1 MSVQDLI
8 DIQQFSIYVAN
19 KCCFKDFTASVRER
33 ERVLLIGDN
42 GSGKS
47 SLLRA
52 LQTHSSSIIHSH
64 HLKVAYLPQKLCL
77 DDKLSV
83 WDLATQNI
91 KKLLKLLDEFEEC
104 SSKLGDSPQAA
115 KDYDKLLKE
124 LLSQDAFF
132 VQHRVEELLESSG
145 LSAYKDSAL
154 SSLSGGMLAR
164 VQLISLLVT
173 EPNLLLLDEPS
184 NHLDQENREWL
195 YAFLRQSSSAYIIVS
210 HDMDLLELPFDS
222 VWHIVKQHIRV
233 FQGRYRAY
241 QDQLAL
247 DKRNRN
253 EKIKSLKAEKEQL
266 VKAFQKEQTRMLRT
280 QKQGQKKHG
289 SSEKMLKTKQIE
301 RAENTQ
307 GASHKKRVLLKKHE
321 SIQELKQ
328 MHETR
333 LPELSFHYENKSKFF
348 SVSIASAQVS
358 YKDKLILKDI
368 NLSICTKEKLALLGP
383 NGSGKSSFIKALMGD
398 SSLNKKGFW
407 QGLEELIKNSAYLD
421 QHYSLLNH
429 QDSIELNLEGVR
441 PEWGQ
446 KQRRDFLRSFLFF
459 DQRRLTQKV
468 ESLSEGE
475 KVRLCLAIIAAKAP
489 AFLILDEVCNNL
501 DLNTKQYL
509 AGALSQF
516 EGGILISEHE
526 QGFLELLGIKEVLQ
540 INEQSITRGSR

>member
-1 MSVQDLI
+1 MSVQNLI
-8 DIQQFSIYVAN
+8 DIQQLSLYVAN

-33 ERVLLIGDN
+33 EHVLLIGDN

-52 LQTHSSSIIHSH
+52 LQTHSPTVIHSH
-64 HLKVAYLPQKLCL
+64 HLKIAYLPQKLCL

-83 WDLATQNI
+83 WDLVTQNV
-91 KKLLKLLDEFEEC
+91 KKTLKLLDEFEDC
-104 SSKLGDSPQAA
+104 SSRLGNSQQAA
-115 KDYDKLLKE
+115 KKYDSLLKE
-124 LLSQDAFF
+124 LLAQDAFSI
-132 VQHRVEELLESSG
+132 QHRLEELLESSG
-145 LSAYKDSAL
+145 LSAYRNSSL
-154 SSLSGGMLAR
+154 SFLSGGMLAR
-164 VQLISLLVT
+164 AQLISLLVM
-173 EPNLLLLDEPS
+173 EPSLLLLDEPS

-195 YAFLRQSSSAYIIVS
+195 YAFLRQSGCAYIIVS
-210 HDMDLLELPFDS
+210 HDMDLLELPFDT
-222 VWHIVKQHIRV
+222 VWHINKQCIRV
-233 FQGRYRAY
+233 FQGGYQAY
-241 QDQLAL
+241 QEQLIL
-247 DKRNRN
+247 DERNRS
-253 EKIKSLKAEKEQL
+253 EKIKILKAEKEQL

-280 QKQGQKKHG
+280 QRQGQKKHA
-289 SSEKMLKTKQIE
+289 SSEKIIRSKQIE

-307 GASHKKRVLLKKHE
+307 GASHKKRVLQQKHE
-321 SIQELKQ
+321 TIQELKQ
-328 MHETR
+328 MHEAR
-333 LPELSFHYENKSKFF
+333 LPKLSFHYENKSDFF
-348 SVSIASAQVS
+348 SIHVASAGLS
-358 YKDKLILKDI
+358 YGNKLILKDI

-383 NGSGKSSFIKALMGD
+383 NGSGKSTFIKALIGD
-398 SSLNKKGFW
+398 PGLCKRGSW
-407 QGLEELIKNSAYLD
+407 EGLEKLAKKSAYLD

-459 DQRRLTQKV
+459 DQRRLSQKV

-475 KVRLCLAIIAAKAP
+475 KARLSLAIIAAKAP

-501 DLNTKQYL
+501 DLSTKQYL
-509 AGALSQF
+509 AGALRQF